1 MWSTNCLKLLFAQAQ
16 ACVRSVLSVE
26 RTMHKKRGDMG
37 AFVQLIAQD
46 GTQIPAWVAEP
57 EGKVRGAIVVAQE
70 IFGVNDHIRAVTS
83 RLAARGFVA
92 IAPALFTRI
101 EPDVQ
106 LGYDAASMQRGI
118 ALKAAAEALP
128 GEGVMQDI
136 RAAAQWAQ
144 QRTGGKVGMVGFCWG
159 GLLTWRA
166 ANLIDEVAAAV
177 CYYGGGMTVAPEML
191 RTPHVPV
198 QTHFGKHDAHISV
211 DSVLA
216 FSQAHPQVQVHL
228 YDADHGFNCD
238 QRPSY
243 DDSSAVQAKDRTLAF
258 FDQHLHSAA

>member
-1 MWSTNCLKLLFAQAQ
+1 
-16 ACVRSVLSVE
+16 
-26 RTMHKKRGDMG
+26 MG
-37 AFVQLIAQD
+37 QFVQLAAQD
-46 GTQIPAWVAEP
+46 GAAIPAWVSEP
-57 EGKVRGAIVVAQE
+57 EGPVRGALVVAQE
-70 IFGVNDHIRAVTS
+70 IFGVNAHIRAVTD

-92 IAPALFTRI
+92 IAPALFTRL
-101 EPDVQ
+101 EFDVQ
-106 LGYDAASMQRGI
+106 LGYDADSMQRGI

-166 ANLIDEVAAAV
+166 ANMVDEVAAAV
-177 CYYGGGMTVAPEML
+177 CYYGGGMTVPPEVA

-198 QTHFGKHDAHISV
+198 LAHFGQRDAHISV
-211 DSVLA
+211 ESVLA
-216 FSQAHPQVQVHL
+216 FGHTHPQVQVHL

-238 QRPSY
+238 QRGSY
-243 DDSSAVQAKDRTLAF
+243 DDPSAIQAKDRTLAF
-258 FDQHLHSAA
+258 FDQYLRA